1 MPSSS
6 SRFAVA
12 VHVLTLLAGAGDEPV
27 KSDSVAAS
35 VNTNPVVIRRILCA
49 LGRAALVTSQ
59 SGAAGGSRLAL
70 RPDLITLCDIYR
82 AVEGGDSFTLHRRRP
97 SRRCVVGAN
106 IEEVLG
112 GVLRETNAAVEA
124 ALART
129 TLADIVAR
137 VRPCDDMPTTRTNGR
152 KQTQRSKQL

>member
-1 MPSSS
+1 MPSGN

-12 VHVLTLLAGAGDEPV
+12 VHVLALLAGAGDKPV

-59 SGAAGGSRLAL
+59 PGAAGGSRLA
-70 RPDLITLCDIYR
+70 RPAARITLCDIYR
-82 AVEGGDSFTLHRRRP
+82 AVEGGDIFQLARRRP

-112 GVLRETNAAVEA
+112 GVLRETSTAVET
-124 ALART
+124 ALAQT

-137 VRPCDDMPTTRTNGR
+137 IRPCGDAAPRTRTVRR
-152 KQTQRSKQL
+152 KHT

>member
-1 MPSSS
+1 MPSGS

-12 VHVLTLLAGAGDEPV
+12 VHVLALLAGAGDEAV

-49 LGRAALVTSQ
+49 LRRAGVVTSQ
-59 SGAAGGSRLAL
+59 PGAAGGSRLA
-70 RPDLITLCDIYR
+70 RPANRITLCDIYR
-82 AVEGGDSFTLHRRRP
+82 AVEGGEVFLLHRRRP

-112 GVLRETNAAVEA
+112 GVLRETSAAVER
-124 ALART
+124 ALAQT

-137 VRPCDDMPTTRTNGR
+137 IRPCGDDAAPAVRTVRR
-152 KQTQRSKQL
+152 KHT